1 MLLWF
6 GQHADL
12 SVKRLDVVYAGSI
25 NNVTFGK
32 KKKGKKKPMAKVL
45 GQRMVN
51 AKKKAK
57 ILQGARVVGARVVC
71 PLVVGVQ

>member
-1 MLLWF
+1 MERVLLWF

-32 KKKGKKKPMAKVL
+32 KKKEKKNQWQK
-45 GQRMVN
+45 
-51 AKKKAK
+51 
-57 ILQGARVVGARVVC
+57 C
-71 PLVVGVQ
+71 